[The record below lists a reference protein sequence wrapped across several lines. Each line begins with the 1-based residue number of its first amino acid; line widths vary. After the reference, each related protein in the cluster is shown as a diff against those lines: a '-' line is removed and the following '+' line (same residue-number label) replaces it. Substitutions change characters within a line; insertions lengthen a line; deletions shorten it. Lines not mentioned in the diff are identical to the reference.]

1 MVHYILYGQESG
13 KWTKVYLACH
23 SSEVG
28 DVVIE
33 KRGET
38 PETFQ
43 VYVLKQIGAGS
54 SGVVPASWAAQVHG
68 EKKTRPLQGGLAVV
82 RTSKPSCQHGFVN
95 SSRWLFA

>member
-68 EKKTRPLQGGLAVV
+68 EKKHGL
-82 RTSKPSCQHGFVN
+82 SKEASQSFELRNQAASMG
-95 SSRWLFA
+95 S